1 VKSADDQYVQIL
13 KNKIKKSYDVLDGIL
28 KKPSTVALVI

>member
-1 VKSADDQYVQIL
+1 VKSAVDQYVQIL

-28 KKPSTVALVI
+28 ENQVQ